1 MDTNKIILI
10 YFTMKVFFYK
20 SIYYTKK
27 LHIHFSK
34 NSFANYDEV
43 NFQNM
48 TNILILVAYPK
59 FLQDYGLASQNKNNM
74 HKIQN
79 KVFCKGIE
87 P

>member
-10 YFTMKVFFYK
+10 YFTMKVFLKK
-20 SIYYTKK
+20 SIYYNNK

-34 NSFANYDEV
+34 TYFVDYDEV

-48 TNILILVAYPK
+48 MNILILVACSK
-59 FLQDYGLASQNKNNM
+59 NLQDYNLASQNKNNM

-79 KVFCKGIE
+79 KITCNGIE
-87 P
+87 L